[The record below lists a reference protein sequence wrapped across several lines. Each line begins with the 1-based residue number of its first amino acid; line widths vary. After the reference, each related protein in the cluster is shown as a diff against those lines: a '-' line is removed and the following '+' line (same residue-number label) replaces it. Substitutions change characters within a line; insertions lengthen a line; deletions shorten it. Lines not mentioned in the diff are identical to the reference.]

1 MLKRFAVVAFRTI
14 AAPAVPSRRPP
25 VQAARVEER
34 GGGVCFVPIEERAT
48 WPSLVARLV
57 EEHFHRPLGQTVEVG
72 IASLDEE
79 TLSTVCRR
87 FGAAYWQGG
96 DS

>member
-14 AAPAVPSRRPP
+14 AAPAGSPRAARE
-25 VQAARVEER
+25 ARVEER
-34 GGGVCFVPIEERAT
+34 GGGVCFVPIEERAA
-48 WPSLVARLV
+48 WPGLVAQLV
-57 EEHFHRPLGQTVEVG
+57 QEHFHRPLGQTVEVG

-79 TLSTVCRR
+79 TLATVCRR
-87 FGAAYWQGG
+87 YGVAYWQGG

>member
-14 AAPAVPSRRPP
+14 TAPAGPRPRP
-25 VQAARVEER
+25 AGEARVEER

-48 WPSLVARLV
+48 WPSLVAQLV
-57 EEHFHRPLGQTVEVG
+57 REHFRRPLGQVVEVG

-79 TLSTVCRR
+79 TLATVCRR
-87 FGAAYWQGG
+87 FGAAFWQGG

>member
-14 AAPAVPSRRPP
+14 AAPPP
-25 VQAARVEER
+25 PTRGAAAEQIRVEER

-48 WPSLVARLV
+48 WPNLVARLV
-57 EEHFHRPLGQTVEVG
+57 QVSFRRPLGQTVEVG

-79 TLSTVCRR
+79 TLATVCRR

>member
-14 AAPAVPSRRPP
+14 AAPAGPRQGPAR
-25 VQAARVEER
+25 AARVEER

-48 WPSLVARLV
+48 WPTLVAQLV
-57 EEHFHRPLGQTVEVG
+57 REHFHRPLGQTLEVG

-79 TLSTVCRR
+79 TVATVCRR
-87 FGAAYWQGG
+87 HGVAYWQGG

>member
-14 AAPAVPSRRPP
+14 AAPAGPRQASSRE
-25 VQAARVEER
+25 ARVEER

-48 WPSLVARLV
+48 WPTLVANLV
-57 EEHFHRPLGQTVEVG
+57 REHFRRPIGQTVEVG

-79 TLSTVCRR
+79 TLATVCRR
-87 FGAAYWQGG
+87 YGVAYWQGG

>member
-14 AAPAVPSRRPP
+14 AAPVAAPRGSARE
-25 VQAARVEER
+25 ARVEER
-34 GGGVCFVPIEERAT
+34 GGGVCFVPIEERAA
-48 WPSLVARLV
+48 WPGLVAELV
-57 EEHFHRPLGQTVEVG
+57 REHFRRSLGQTVEVG

-79 TLSTVCRR
+79 TLATVCRR
-87 FGAAYWQGG
+87 YGAAYWQGG